1 MSHRTFGRISA
12 SPLWS
17 SGLPQTRTVRE
28 VVSTFLRVSEGVA
41 LRWYDSRKGIMLLV
55 NAPYQPASG
64 AIYLYDRQRDMWYM
78 LHFSDVIDTAF
89 TADAFEHAYQEYKL
103 LNYVVQPGLLLN
115 LLETPEEKQAPEQ
128 ADDSGELLRQL
139 EEFAAQS
146 GTAFAQ
152 AAEPLAA

>member
-12 SPLWS
+12 SALWS

-64 AIYLYDRQRDMWYM
+64 AIYIYDLQRDLWYM
-78 LHFSDVIDTAF
+78 LHFADVIDSAF
-89 TADAFEHAYQEYKL
+89 TVEAFEYAYKEYKL
-103 LNYVVQPGLLLN
+103 LNYVIQPGLLLN
-115 LLETPEEKQAPEQ
+115 LVEAPAQEPR
-128 ADDSGELLRQL
+128 DDSAELLRQL
-139 EEFAAQS
+139 E
-146 GTAFAQ
+146 AFPGEYGIASDS